1 MVLLCGGN
9 YLLYQNDHNKMAT
22 DITSHVIQQVNFLN
36 SRSFWNSLKKY
47 LNEVF
52 QTEIINRM
60 ILSSNFII
68 IIIAMVNW

>member
-9 YLLYQNDHNKMAT
+9 YLLYQNDYNTMAT

-60 ILSSNFII
+60 ILSSIFII